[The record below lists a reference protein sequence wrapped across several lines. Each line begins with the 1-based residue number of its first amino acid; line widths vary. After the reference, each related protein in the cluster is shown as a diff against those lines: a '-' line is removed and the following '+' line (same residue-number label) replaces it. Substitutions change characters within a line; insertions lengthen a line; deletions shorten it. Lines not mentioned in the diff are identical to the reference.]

1 MFYSEKEFESFN
13 NTIMKVKDIN
23 KELDMKLD
31 KLKLEESGDIDVEL
45 EEEFDINIEE
55 SSDSDDIDIDVE
67 DEAGCSTQSR
77 APLEE
82 YFDNFLECVFNEE
95 AVEISEKIRNFKE
108 STEIGISEYVKTFSS
123 INESNLDPYTK
134 EILLFNLFES
144 FNDLKENNII
154 KESYL
159 LEFSG
164 NEEKNKE
171 LIRYLNLMQER
182 IEFYMV
188 YMKEITDFGDK
199 LLDNCKKAA
208 KSKNVDQVKKV
219 FNDLRCDTD
228 DFISMIQKKYSAK
241 MQEQYKNFKKY
252 EKLRKKFNNKYSS
265 ECMEA
270 KKKIDPK
277 LEALYNQ
284 FIKSEATEWIAFNE
298 GDKPQKWFEICDC
311 YDKIK
316 RIDVDYAGAFC
327 KYINWYIDVL
337 VDGCRFMLS
346 FINYIRHTLDI
357 EFEDS
362 VRYKIIQRILK
373 DNNKSGG
380 YSEEKKEI
388 TFTC

>member
-1 MFYSEKEFESFN
+1 
-13 NTIMKVKDIN
+13 MKVKDIN

-31 KLKLEESGDIDVEL
+31 KLKLEESGDIDIEL

-55 SSDSDDIDIDVE
+55 SSDSDDIDIDAE
-67 DEAGCSTQSR
+67 DEVGCSTQSR

-82 YFDNFLECVFNEE
+82 CFDNFLECVFNEE

-108 STEIGISEYVKTFSS
+108 STEIGISEYIETFSS

-144 FNDLKENNII
+144 FNELKENNII

-171 LIRYLNLMQER
+171 FIRYLNLMQER

-228 DFISMIQKKYSAK
+228 DFISMIQKK
-241 MQEQYKNFKKY
+241 
-252 EKLRKKFNNKYSS
+252 
-265 ECMEA
+265 
-270 KKKIDPK
+270 
-277 LEALYNQ
+277 
-284 FIKSEATEWIAFNE
+284 
-298 GDKPQKWFEICDC
+298 
-311 YDKIK
+311 
-316 RIDVDYAGAFC
+316 
-327 KYINWYIDVL
+327 
-337 VDGCRFMLS
+337 
-346 FINYIRHTLDI
+346 
-357 EFEDS
+357 
-362 VRYKIIQRILK
+362 
-373 DNNKSGG
+373 
-380 YSEEKKEI
+380 
-388 TFTC
+388 

>member
-1 MFYSEKEFESFN
+1 MFYSEKEFENFN

-31 KLKLEESGDIDVEL
+31 KLKLEESGDIDIEL

-55 SSDSDDIDIDVE
+55 SSDSDDIDIDAE
-67 DEAGCSTQSR
+67 DEVGCSTQSR

-108 STEIGISEYVKTFSS
+108 STEIGISEYVETFSS

-171 LIRYLNLMQER
+171 FIRYLNLMQER

-270 KKKIDPK
+270 KKCI
-277 LEALYNQ
+277 
-284 FIKSEATEWIAFNE
+284 
-298 GDKPQKWFEICDC
+298 G
-311 YDKIK
+311 
-316 RIDVDYAGAFC
+316 
-327 KYINWYIDVL
+327 
-337 VDGCRFMLS
+337 
-346 FINYIRHTLDI
+346 
-357 EFEDS
+357 
-362 VRYKIIQRILK
+362 
-373 DNNKSGG
+373 
-380 YSEEKKEI
+380 
-388 TFTC
+388 